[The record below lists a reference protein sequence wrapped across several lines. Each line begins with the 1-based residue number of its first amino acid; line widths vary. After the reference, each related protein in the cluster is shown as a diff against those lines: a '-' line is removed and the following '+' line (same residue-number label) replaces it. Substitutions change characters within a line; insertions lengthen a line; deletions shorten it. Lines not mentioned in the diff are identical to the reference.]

1 MFEIV
6 KIVMTIICAVLVFKT
21 CKNLKNKYL
30 IFVVLA
36 LWLRYTLSAFHQIT
50 YDPIIAG
57 FSLNALG
64 SISVVLLGI
73 LVLPNLAFRLRQ
85 YLVFYAFFAIIIVS
99 GLVNSEVKGL
109 INVLVKWG
117 YFFVLSAAV
126 FLSLRL
132 QPTKVVFKALLV
144 PFFLPVSLQVLSI
157 LLGEVKATEADGSA
171 SYIGGYNHEAAFSMI
186 IVGFILVLGWLER
199 KTIRLHAPLFFI
211 SVFLLVL
218 VNYRTAMLAVL
229 PVVLIFILTMLS
241 ERFESKYKL
250 PILAAAAVPVIAIGL
265 LISSSLA
272 ERFSDITLVVTNFS
286 DLIKA
291 PMYYSDADQDIFSS
305 RMYLW
310 SQYLYA
316 FFTSDW
322 LNQWV
327 GLGPEHWDGLF
338 SHYAHNAYVS
348 YIYEYGYLGITSF
361 LAINVY
367 LLRSALKN
375 RSKILGQKLFFSV
388 LGIMVMNLSTMPLWN
403 IEGLICYALIAGA
416 IFAKGQS
423 PQVNEQSL
431 SVSKNSNKGAS
442 PTDTV

>member
-1 MFEIV
+1 M
-6 KIVMTIICAVLVFKT
+6 
-21 CKNLKNKYL
+21 
-30 IFVVLA
+30 
-36 LWLRYTLSAFHQIT
+36 
-50 YDPIIAG
+50 
-57 FSLNALG
+57 
-64 SISVVLLGI
+64 
-73 LVLPNLAFRLRQ
+73 
-85 YLVFYAFFAIIIVS
+85 
-99 GLVNSEVKGL
+99 
-109 INVLVKWG
+109 
-117 YFFVLSAAV
+117 
-126 FLSLRL
+126 
-132 QPTKVVFKALLV
+132 QPTKVVFKALLA
-144 PFFLPVSLQVLSI
+144 PFLLPVSLQVLSI
-157 LLGEVKATEADGSA
+157 LLGEVKATEGDGSA

-199 KTIRLHAPLFFI
+199 KTIRFHAPLFFI

-218 VNYRTAMLAVL
+218 VNYRTSMLAVL

-250 PILAAAAVPVIAIGL
+250 PILAAAAVPLIAIGL

-316 FFTSDW
+316 FFNSDW

-338 SHYAHNAYVS
+338 KHYAHNAYVS
-348 YIYEYGYLGITSF
+348 YIYEYGYLGITAF
-361 LAINVY
+361 LAINIY
-367 LLRSALKN
+367 LLISALKH
-375 RSKILGQKLFFSV
+375 RSKVLGQKLFFSV
-388 LGIMVMNLSTMPLWN
+388 LGIMVMSLSTMPLWN

-416 IFAKGQS
+416 IFAKGHGPHAS
-423 PQVNEQSL
+423 ETPSTLLSL
-431 SVSKNSNKGAS
+431 IHI
-442 PTDTV
+442 

>member
-6 KIVMTIICAVLVFKT
+6 KIIMALICGIIVFKT
-21 CKNLKNKYL
+21 CKNISNKYL
-30 IFVVLA
+30 LFVVFA

-50 YDPIIAG
+50 YDPFIAG

-73 LVLPNLAFRLRQ
+73 LVLPSITFRLRQ
-85 YLVFYAFFAIIIVS
+85 YLIFYAFFAVIIIS
-99 GLVNSEVKGL
+99 GVINQEYKGL

-117 YFFVLSAAV
+117 YFFVLSAGV
-126 FLSLRL
+126 FLALRV
-132 QPTKVVFKALLV
+132 QSTKAVFKALLV
-144 PFFLPVSLQVLSI
+144 PFLLPVSLQILSI

-199 KTIRLHAPLFFI
+199 KTIRFHAPIFFLA
-211 SVFLLVL
+211 VFLLVL
-218 VNYRTAMLAVL
+218 VNYRTSMLAVL

-250 PILAAAAVPVIAIGL
+250 PILAFASIPFIIIGL
-265 LISSSLA
+265 IVSSSLA
-272 ERFSDITLVVTNFS
+272 ERFSDITLVFTNFDS
-286 DLIKA
+286 LLKA
-291 PMYYSDADQDIFSS
+291 PIYYSEADKDIFSS
-305 RMYLW
+305 RVYLW

-322 LNQWV
+322 INQWV
-327 GLGPEHWDGLF
+327 GLGPEHWSGRF

-348 YIYEYGYLGITSF
+348 YIYEYGYIGITLF
-361 LAINVY
+361 LGMNFY
-367 LLRSALKN
+367 LLKQALNN
-375 RSKILGQKLFFSV
+375 RSKVLGKKLFFSV

-416 IFAKGQS
+416 IFAKGQPPIS
-423 PQVNEQSL
+423 RE
-431 SVSKNSNKGAS
+431 
-442 PTDTV
+442 TV